1 MHHCKQKFLIANMLP
16 MLSNVGFTDCNFNF
30 ATILFAC
37 KTSSIVAFF
46 NDVLAWEDLG
56 VFDCTPSSIDLLI
69 FILGGFLLHQ
79 TCHLLLYLWQFWWI
93 LLYLCSFAYV
103 PQCHFAFVRLAN
115 QDNWNR
121 MILLALFWFFF
132 LITSDIFLKHGSATS
147 AEIINMAIHDSL
159 KMLVTMLEENSFI

>member
-30 ATILFAC
+30 ATILFAR

-46 NDVLAWEDLG
+46 NDMLAWEDLG
-56 VFDCTPSSIDLLI
+56 VLDCTPSSIDLLI

-103 PQCHFAFVRLAN
+103 PQCHFAFVRLA
-115 QDNWNR
+115 DDSSCL
-121 MILLALFWFFF
+121 ILNFFF
-132 LITSDIFLKHGSATS
+132 LLITSDIFLKHGSATS
-147 AEIINMAIHDSL
+147 AEIINMAIYDSL
-159 KMLVTMLEENSFI
+159 KMLVTVLEENSFI